1 MVSFVC
7 GWVGGCLFVVDVCF
21 GFLMFFVMFC
31 FLPFVANIISFK
43 TVQTWVETFQEIFT
57 RLNELNIP
65 GNKSRKSL
73 DFLLWFLCEY
83 VFGILYKCTCSISCS
98 NWNIYLW

>member
-1 MVSFVC
+1 MICGLIC
-7 GWVGGCLFVVDVCF
+7 GWVGFFFFFFFFSLSCF
-21 GFLMFFVMFC
+21 LLFC

-65 GNKSRKSL
+65 GNKSRFLGGFFVVVSL
-73 DFLLWFLCEY
+73 
-83 VFGILYKCTCSISCS
+83 
-98 NWNIYLW
+98 